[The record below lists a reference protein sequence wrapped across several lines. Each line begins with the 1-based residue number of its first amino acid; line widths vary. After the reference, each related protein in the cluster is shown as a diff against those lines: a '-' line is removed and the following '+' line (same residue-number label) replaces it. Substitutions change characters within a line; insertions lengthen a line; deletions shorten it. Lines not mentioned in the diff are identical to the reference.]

1 MTQPWRK
8 TNAYDRDQ
16 HCMHALVIGTS
27 YYSYLPQNPD
37 DPAPDGVK
45 ETLGLSQATTPASS
59 ALAFARWLE
68 TDYHNPDAPLGS
80 IRLLVS
86 PSREEKD
93 RQDALANPEAT
104 VLSTTTT
111 NVKAALRAWKQDCEK
126 NRDNVAVFY
135 AAGHGIQLSKDDS
148 IVLLEDFG
156 YPVENVLGC
165 AMDIGAIWRG
175 MSNQLAAKTQF
186 YFVDACRIKP
196 EVFSRYETTP
206 VGVTLDVDE
215 GGAAE
220 VAPIFFS
227 SAPRSVAL
235 GEPGRGTLFC
245 QALLDCFALHGV
257 EGPDNHDRWTVTT
270 TSLLKSLR
278 KRVTELAAAYGEEQK
293 TVPGGMPVDE
303 VFHVLPEPPEV
314 PLHISLKP
322 KKAYEFARAKLW
334 DGLTDKI
341 IFEDVHFTPCLDRE
355 VPGGKYVLSVKIQED
370 VAKYKSKDSVAVTAF
385 PPECRMEIPV

>member
-8 TNAYDRDQ
+8 TVAYDSGQR
-16 HCMHALVIGTS
+16 CMHALVIGTS

-37 DPAPDGVK
+37 DPAPDGVR

-68 TDYHNPDAPLGS
+68 TEYHNPDAPLGS

-86 PSREEKD
+86 PSQEEKG
-93 RQDALANPEAT
+93 RQDALANPEAS
-104 VLSTTTT
+104 VLSTTTA
-111 NVKAALRAWKQDCEK
+111 NVKAALRAWKLDCEK

-135 AAGHGIQLSKDDS
+135 VAGHGIQLSKDDS
-148 IVLLEDFG
+148 IVLLQDFG
-156 YPVENVLGC
+156 DPIENVLGC

-175 MSNQLAAKTQF
+175 MSNQHAAKTQF

-196 EVFSRYETTP
+196 ELFSRYESTP
-206 VGVTLDVDE
+206 VGVTLDVD
-215 GGAAE
+215 GGGTVE

-227 SAPRSVAL
+227 SAPRSYAL

-257 EGPDNHDRWTVTT
+257 EGPDRAERWTVTT

-278 KRVTELAAAYGEEQK
+278 TRVADLAAAYGEEQK

-303 VFHVLPEPPEV
+303 VFHVLPGPPEV

-322 KKAYEFARAKLW
+322 KKACQFARAKLW
-334 DGLTDKI
+334 DGLTDKVV
-341 IFEDVHFTPCLDRE
+341 FNDVEFTPCLDRK
-355 VPGGKYVLSVKIQED
+355 VPSGTYVLAVQIQED
-370 VAKYKSKDSVAVTAF
+370 AAKYKGKASVPVAAF
-385 PPECRMEIPV
+385 PPECSMEIPV